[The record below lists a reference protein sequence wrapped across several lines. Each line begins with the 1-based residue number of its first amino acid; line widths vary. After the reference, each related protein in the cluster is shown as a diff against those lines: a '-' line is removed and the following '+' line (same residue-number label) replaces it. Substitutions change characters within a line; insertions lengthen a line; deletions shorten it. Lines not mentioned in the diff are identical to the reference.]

1 MTCDSISKMRPVMAP
16 ALWKQ
21 SPQSKM
27 QKSDRLKKKQ
37 AAFLSPMRRAPGSQI
52 PPRDGQIILP
62 AEYNWHKIDP
72 RIIMANQP
80 IPFGLWRSPIA
91 PTMIGSAAR
100 LNDLQFSP
108 DGNFLVWSQS
118 QDGKTCLLAQQGK
131 DAPIDLSGEFNPRG
145 AVGYGGGEFFAGK
158 SGIVFADRDG
168 RLYAKAYATGLP
180 KALTPGFGGCAS
192 PVLSSDETFVVFV
205 HSYEG
210 RDVLAAVESQGK
222 AWPKILTQGAD
233 FYMHPALS
241 PDGSRLAWVE
251 WDHPN
256 MPWDGARLMIACLD
270 AKELRLSEITQLAG
284 DENQAVFQPIFSPDG
299 TKLAWLQNSAEFDDL
314 VVFDL
319 QSGQRDCLL
328 KNENLLPP
336 AWVQGIR
343 VLAWSAD
350 SSQIFYLENHL
361 GSLVLKKISLE
372 TKVSQLIATP
382 PYTLL
387 EQIAVS
393 SRGEIGLIG
402 QSAALAPRILVFS
415 EGQERVA
422 ARSLPDAIP
431 EEYFSAAQ
439 SVQWTSSDGVEV
451 HGLYY
456 PPANPDFSAE
466 GAPPMITFIH
476 GGPTSQSQN
485 GFSLDCA
492 FFTSRGYAFLMVNYR
507 GSTGYGRAYRDAL
520 RNNWGKLDLQ
530 DAIEG
535 SQAMV
540 DRGLA
545 DPGKLVIKGSSAG
558 GYTVLNALAHHPG
571 FFKAGICMYGVSNLF
586 LLEMETHKFEEHY
599 NKSLVGSLPE
609 TAEKFYAWSPVF
621 HAEKIRDALAV
632 FQGDLDVVVPPSQSE
647 AIVRQL
653 KANGVPY
660 IYKLYEGE
668 GHGFRKKENLTDF
681 YETVDQ
687 FLKQNVIFSV

>member
-1 MTCDSISKMRPVMAP
+1 M
-16 ALWKQ
+16 
-21 SPQSKM
+21 
-27 QKSDRLKKKQ
+27 
-37 AAFLSPMRRAPGSQI
+37 
-52 PPRDGQIILP
+52 
-62 AEYNWHKIDP
+62 
-72 RIIMANQP
+72 
-80 IPFGLWRSPIA
+80 
-91 PTMIGSAAR
+91 
-100 LNDLQFSP
+100 
-108 DGNFLVWSQS
+108 
-118 QDGKTCLLAQQGK
+118 
-131 DAPIDLSGEFNPRG
+131 
-145 AVGYGGGEFFAGK
+145 
-158 SGIVFADRDG
+158 
-168 RLYAKAYATGLP
+168 
-180 KALTPGFGGCAS
+180 
-192 PVLSSDETFVVFV
+192 
-205 HSYEG
+205 
-210 RDVLAAVESQGK
+210 
-222 AWPKILTQGAD
+222 
-233 FYMHPALS
+233 
-241 PDGSRLAWVE
+241 
-251 WDHPN
+251 
-256 MPWDGARLMIACLD
+256 
-270 AKELRLSEITQLAG
+270 
-284 DENQAVFQPIFSPDG
+284 
-299 TKLAWLQNSAEFDDL
+299 
-314 VVFDL
+314 
-319 QSGQRDCLL
+319 
-328 KNENLLPP
+328 
-336 AWVQGIR
+336 
-343 VLAWSAD
+343 
-350 SSQIFYLENHL
+350 
-361 GSLVLKKISLE
+361 
-372 TKVSQLIATP
+372 
-382 PYTLL
+382 L

-609 TAEKFYAWSPVF
+609 AAEKFYAWSPVF
-621 HAEKIRDALAV
+621 HAEKIRDALVV

-653 KANGVPY
+653 KANGVPH